1 MITVCIATYNGEKY
15 IGEQL
20 ASILPQLS
28 SEDEVIVSDDGSTDD
43 TLRVVRGFDD
53 SRIRI
58 VDGPNRNSPTLNFEN
73 ALRHAKGDIIFLADQ
88 DDVWMK
94 EKVKVCMK
102 ALEKSDC
109 MVSDAIV
116 TDDKLNVMNTS
127 MYNMLNVKHGRLY
140 NLLCHNGYSGCCMAF
155 KRKVLERAL
164 PFPNEIPMHDIWI
177 GNVAAFFYSITF
189 VKHQLVKFRRHDNVV
204 SCNGKGSGYSI
215 GRRIIIRLNTI
226 KSLLRLAVR
235 HMF

>member
-58 VDGPNRNSPTLNFEN
+58 VDGPHRNSPTLNFEN

-88 DDVWMK
+88 DDVWTTY
-94 EKVKVCMK
+94 KVKVCMK

-109 MVSDAIV
+109 VVSDAIV

-127 MYNMLNVKHGRLY
+127 MYKMLNVKHGRLY

-204 SCNGKGSGYSI
+204 SCNGKGSRYSI

>member
-20 ASILPQLS
+20 ASILSQLS
-28 SEDEVIVSDDGSTDD
+28 CDDEVIVSDDGSTDN
-43 TLRVVRGFDD
+43 TLRVVRGFADN
-53 SRIRI
+53 RIRI
-58 VDGPNRNSPTLNFEN
+58 VDGPHRNSPTLNFEN
-73 ALRHAKGDIIFLADQ
+73 ALRHAKGDFIFLADQ

-109 MVSDAIV
+109 VVSDAVV
-116 TDDKLNVMNTS
+116 TDDKLNVINTS
-127 MYNMLNVKHGRLY
+127 MYNMLDVRQGRLY

-155 KRKVLERAL
+155 KRKVLEKAI
-164 PFPNEIPMHDIWI
+164 PFPKNAPMHDIWI
-177 GNVAAFFYSITF
+177 GNVAAFFLNITF
-189 VKHQLVKFRRHDNVV
+189 VRPHLVKFRRHDNVV
-204 SCNGKGSGYSI
+204 SYNGKGSRYSI
-215 GRRIIIRLNTI
+215 VRRFLIRFNTI

-235 HMF
+235 HVF

>member
-58 VDGPNRNSPTLNFEN
+58 VDGPHRNSPTLNFEN
-73 ALRHAKGDIIFLADQ
+73 ALRHAKGDMIFLADQ
-88 DDVWMK
+88 DDVWMN

-109 MVSDAIV
+109 VVSDAIV
-116 TDDKLNVMNTS
+116 TDERFNVINSS
-127 MYNMLNVKHGRLY
+127 MYNMLNVKHSPLY
-140 NLLCHNGYSGCCMAF
+140 NLLWHNGYTGCCMAF
-155 KRKVLERAL
+155 KRKVLDVAL
-164 PFPNEIPMHDIWI
+164 PFPKDTPMHDIWI
-177 GNVAAFFYSITF
+177 GNVSAFCFSLEFISDKLIF
-189 VKHQLVKFRRHDNVV
+189 FRRHKHTV
-204 SCNGKGSGYSI
+204 SCNGSRSKYSVVQKLMF
-215 GRRIIIRLNTI
+215 RWNTTKDI
-226 KSLLRLAVR
+226 LRLILKKLL
-235 HMF
+235 

>member
-1 MITVCIATYNGEKY
+1 MITVCISTYNGEKY

-28 SEDEVIVSDDGSTDD
+28 GEDEVIVSDDGSTDN
-43 TLRVVRGFDD
+43 TLSVVCGFADY
-53 SRIRI
+53 RIRI
-58 VDGPNRNSPTLNFEN
+58 VDGPHRNSPTLNFEN
-73 ALRHAKGDIIFLADQ
+73 ALHYAKGDVIFLADQ
-88 DDVWMK
+88 DDVWTAD
-94 EKVKVCMK
+94 KVKVCMK
-102 ALEKSDC
+102 VLENSDC
-109 MVSDAIV
+109 VVSDAIV

-204 SCNGKGSGYSI
+204 SYNGKGSGYSI
-215 GRRIIIRLNTI
+215 GRRILIRFNTI
-226 KSLLRLAVR
+226 RGLLRLAVR

>member
-1 MITVCIATYNGEKY
+1 MKV
-15 IGEQL
+15 L
-20 ASILPQLS
+20 
-28 SEDEVIVSDDGSTDD
+28 
-43 TLRVVRGFDD
+43 
-53 SRIRI
+53 
-58 VDGPNRNSPTLNFEN
+58 EN
-73 ALRHAKGDIIFLADQ
+73 
-88 DDVWMK
+88 
-94 EKVKVCMK
+94 
-102 ALEKSDC
+102 SDC
-109 MVSDAIV
+109 VVSDAIV

-204 SCNGKGSGYSI
+204 SCNGKGSRYSI